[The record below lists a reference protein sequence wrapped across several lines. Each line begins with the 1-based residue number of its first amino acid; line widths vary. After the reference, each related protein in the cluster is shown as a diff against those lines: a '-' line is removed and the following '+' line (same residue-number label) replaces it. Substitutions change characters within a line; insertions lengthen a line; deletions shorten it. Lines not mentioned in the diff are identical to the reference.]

1 MIKNIT
7 NVKEFND
14 VIQTSKE
21 KVIVDFYADWCGP
34 CKMQAPVLDDFSKK
48 QPESIILKVNVDHNM
63 GVSAQFGVRSI
74 PTILFIKNGE
84 VVDKSVGAVPK
95 AVLAEKL
102 EALM

>member
-14 VIQTSKE
+14 LIQNSKG

-48 QPESIILKVNVDHNM
+48 QPDSMILKVNVDQNVDLAEAHGIM
-63 GVSAQFGVRSI
+63 SI
-74 PTILFIKNGE
+74 PTMMVFSAGKQTYKKPGFHALTALENLL
-84 VVDKSVGAVPK
+84 KS
-95 AVLAEKL
+95 
-102 EALM
+102 

>member
-14 VIQTSKE
+14 IIQSSKG

-48 QPESIILKVNVDHNM
+48 QPDSIILKVNVDQNVDLAETHGIM
-63 GVSAQFGVRSI
+63 SI
-74 PTILFIKNGE
+74 PTMMVFSDGKQTYKKPGFHALNALE
-84 VVDKSVGAVPK
+84 NLLKS
-95 AVLAEKL
+95 
-102 EALM
+102 